1 MRNFLLVPAL
11 FLAACGGAAT
21 NTDQA
26 VPPTPGVVVTRTPA
40 PRQEPDTE
48 LEQQFAQI
56 AKDANGKVGI
66 AAFVV
71 ETGQNAS
78 LNGNERFA
86 MQSVYKLPISMAVM
100 KQVDAGKFKAD
111 QQIEIKKEDFVAK
124 GQASLLRDDFPE
136 GTTIPLYHV
145 IEYAISQSDGTASD
159 VLMNLVG
166 GPGEVQKYLGSIGV
180 NDIAVKS
187 SEKEMGKNWQLQ
199 YENFV
204 TPNAAVSLLTE
215 LKAGSSLE
223 RERGKLIMDFLNE
236 SVTGPNRLRGLL
248 PDNAYV
254 AHKTGTSGTRDGL
267 TPATNDIGIINLPNG
282 NFALVAV
289 FVGDSK
295 ADEKTREAVI
305 ARTAKAV
312 WDKWGN

>member
-66 AAFVV
+66 AAFVI

-78 LNGNERFA
+78 LNGNEKFA

-100 KQVDAGKFKAD
+100 KQVSEGKFKTD
-111 QQIEIKKEDFVAK
+111 QQIEVKKEDFVSK
-124 GQASLLRDDFPE
+124 GQASALRDKFPD
-136 GTTIPLYHV
+136 GTSIALWQL

-159 VLMNLVG
+159 VLMNLAG
-166 GPGEVQKYLGSIGV
+166 GAGEVQKYLGSIGV
-180 NDIAVKS
+180 NDVAVKS
-187 SEKEMGKNWQLQ
+187 SEKEMGKNWPLQ

-215 LKAGSSLE
+215 LKAG
-223 RERGKLIMDFLNE
+223 
-236 SVTGPNRLRGLL
+236 
-248 PDNAYV
+248 
-254 AHKTGTSGTRDGL
+254 
-267 TPATNDIGIINLPNG
+267 
-282 NFALVAV
+282 
-289 FVGDSK
+289 
-295 ADEKTREAVI
+295 
-305 ARTAKAV
+305 
-312 WDKWGN
+312 